1 MGVPGLWDLLRP
13 AAVRT
18 SLNAL
23 SRDAFLSNANGLRA
37 LTIGIDASIWIFHA
51 RTNHHGA
58 NAYLR
63 TLFFK
68 IAALLQHPVLPVF
81 VFDGPKKPAMKRGQR
96 VTRNFGV
103 NDGYSRQFKDLLDVC
118 GLEWWNAPGE
128 AEAELAIMNRQGK
141 IDAVLSDDVDALLFG
156 AKCLLRNNSPTLS
169 GAQAPVTQSSSSR
182 TDMRHYE
189 MYRLSDIVAEWTRV
203 PSALQNEDDC
213 RRAMVLIALL
223 SGGDYVPEGVG
234 RVAKAGYADFLKL
247 YAKERPQF
255 DRKVAQVHEEM
266 LEELATNRSGH
277 IGRRM
282 RKLAEDL
289 AGVNLIDLFPL
300 ECYLNPATSPL
311 DDPEQ
316 GWPGFGKGDKSSAR
330 GKARSAGR
338 GDLEGMARACERY
351 FEWGTRDIVCKKFAG
366 DSVNLFGAEIVA
378 EARSIAR
385 SSTPVAPARSTC
397 RPGQSPERITS
408 YFSQSTIATSQ
419 RQKGAP
425 ASSARHL
432 VKIHST
438 RPSPMCSGLTEYRL
452 EYQPQC
458 YMDRCRAAM
467 DGSRADPSTLSPEE
481 RVSLGMV
488 EEAAAPINTSV
499 KDEVRIWFAG
509 YLIRAAWPHLIEDYE
524 EAEAA
529 KAARKAAPKKTKAV
543 ARNGRKTATTSTGDA
558 NAFVDFFAHPP
569 ATQSAVREVEQA
581 IISQPVQSQRRN
593 VSPPTLQSTPPSPH
607 LLPSSPVS
615 SELSAAPSSPASS
628 ALSAAPS
635 SPLTLLP
642 SSPLP
647 VALTLSSPPVSPSK
661 RGRSARSRLP
671 LSPGSSSRDS
681 SPCPSPTLTT
691 LTPRR
696 LARKKRNAPP
706 QPSRPTQGSAADPIC
721 LLSSDEEEPTPRPLR
736 TSRATNTRSAARTE
750 STATGD
756 IARAARGKRNTAV
769 VAPPAAGSQ
778 PSRPTRT
785 PSSPLSVP
793 SRTFTTSVRPTSA
806 RSEPVRPPT
815 TQTPTQG
822 LLDSMIVARA
832 RKSQPVNKAAVIP
845 ESRAPKAPYF
855 VLYEDDDGFEHIDL
869 TQVRPK

>member
-234 RVAKAGYADFLKL
+234 RVGPKVSFALAKAGYADFLKL

-558 NAFVDFFAHPP
+558 NASILPSIERAERGPILSPHPP
-569 ATQSAVREVEQA
+569 TIVAAPCRSDSIITTGVAEQA
-581 IISQPVQSQRRN
+581 WALCALATAV
-593 VSPPTLQSTPPSPH
+593 VSGLFLARLQS
-607 LLPSSPVS
+607 
-615 SELSAAPSSPASS
+615 LSLSNIDNVDSS
-628 ALSAAPS
+628 ALGSEETERSASAIAS
-635 SPLTLLP
+635 N
-642 SSPLP
+642 
-647 VALTLSSPPVSPSK
+647 AGLSSRPN
-661 RGRSARSRLP
+661 LP
-671 LSPGSSSRDS
+671 
-681 SPCPSPTLTT
+681 
-691 LTPRR
+691 
-696 LARKKRNAPP
+696 
-706 QPSRPTQGSAADPIC
+706 I
-721 LLSSDEEEPTPRPLR
+721 
-736 TSRATNTRSAARTE
+736 
-750 STATGD
+750 
-756 IARAARGKRNTAV
+756 V
-769 VAPPAAGSQ
+769 
-778 PSRPTRT
+778 
-785 PSSPLSVP
+785 
-793 SRTFTTSVRPTSA
+793 
-806 RSEPVRPPT
+806 
-815 TQTPTQG
+815 G